1 MTGCMLNIDLLS
13 EEYLDTLQL
22 VLNGYIRVKML
33 WSRRVVFYRIG
44 FVLLLLTLYLI
55 YKKFSRPKLEYGP
68 RPTRKE
74 LETYPIYEYTSF
86 YRLQSDIEFENSL
99 DQKLISIERAAR
111 AFGSETII
119 SNHTIWQFASADEKR
134 MWSTWAAQWDHMN
147 PDWTHH
153 VFMSPPDD
161 LLDVYRSVPE
171 IMDTMKA
178 VLPIRKDLLRYLLLW
193 YYGGLYASIN
203 TWSRFSLKDCE
214 PVATAL
220 QNLSIGLMIG
230 VHVDEPY
237 LSPRTI
243 SEWGWL
249 RGFKFSQDVV
259 WAPRRFNPLLR
270 TAIVRTISHTRTQ
283 QAIGRS
289 LGIGYATKTQIL
301 EEISGAAM
309 FTDIVLEFLSAFL
322 SADNKLRDPD
332 AGISRRVTWKYFSRL
347 KKPIWIKGE
356 NRTESYEIPGLAV
369 LPVHVW
375 SNGQAHSHAGS
386 DSVEDACINQLH
398 NVYIRKTWLG

>member
-1 MTGCMLNIDLLS
+1 
-13 EEYLDTLQL
+13 
-22 VLNGYIRVKML
+22 ML
-33 WSRRVVFYRIG
+33 WCRRIVFYRIG
-44 FVLLLLTLYLI
+44 FALLLTLYLI
-55 YKKFSRPKLEYGP
+55 YKNFPRPKLKYGP
-68 RPTRKE
+68 KPTRKQ
-74 LETYPIYEYTSF
+74 LETYPVYEYTSL
-86 YRLQSDIEFENSL
+86 YRLKSDFEFENSL

-119 SNHTIWQFASADEKR
+119 SNHTIWQFASSDEKR
-134 MWSTWAAQWDHMN
+134 LWSAWAAQWAHMN
-147 PDWTHH
+147 PDWTHN
-153 VFMSPPDD
+153 VFVSPPDD
-161 LLDVYRSVPE
+161 LLEVFRPVPE

-178 VLPIRKDLLRYLLLW
+178 SLPIRNDLIRHLFLW

-203 TWSRFSLKDCE
+203 TWSRFSMKDCE

-220 QNLSIGLMIG
+220 HNLSIGLMIG

-237 LSPRTI
+237 LSRKTMN
-243 SEWGWL
+243 EWGWP

-283 QAIGRS
+283 QVIGRS

-301 EEISGAAM
+301 EEVSGAAM

-322 SADNKLRDPD
+322 SIDDKLRDPD
-332 AGISRRVTWKYFSRL
+332 AGISKSVTWKYFSRL

-356 NRTESYEIPGLAV
+356 NRTENNEIPGLAV

-386 DSVEDACINQLH
+386 DSEKDACINQLH
-398 NVYIRKTWLG
+398 NVYIGKHWLG